1 MRRTLFVLLLA
12 FTLSLLGVWGAY
24 ITVERSHGFIG
35 PAVMAG
41 SKGGISYVS
50 LHAPGWMVLN
60 ASFNG
65 NGDVVVLNQFSN
77 ETVFSSNVRGHL
89 NCPIAFPE
97 EGSYAVYT
105 PNGSLTFSAY
115 YNGVYPTA
123 RTQKALYASITVLAF
138 ALAIWRWRG

>member
-1 MRRTLFVLLLA
+1 MRRILFVLLLA

-65 NGDVVVLNQFSN
+65 NGDVVVLSQFSN
-77 ETVFSSNVRGHL
+77 ETIFSSNVSGHL
-89 NCPIAFPE
+89 NVPIVFPR
-97 EGSYAVYT
+97 EGSYAIYT
-105 PNGSLTFSAY
+105 PNGSLTLSGHY
-115 YNGVYPTA
+115 SGIYPTA
-123 RTQKALYASITVLAF
+123 RVQKLLYGSIAVLSI
-138 ALAIWRWRG
+138 ALALWRWWK